1 MALSRRTMPVF
12 CLELNHNLHG
22 HIKGIYHP
30 DLLYILAVSASYQA
44 RHPFCPPRISHTD
57 ARSSLI
63 GSDDFLQTQSQAKTL
78 SLAICHLEF
87 VIEEVVRL
95 LLLGCLTA
103 VRLTPAIIAAH
114 IVRVRIVARPATVVA
129 SLWCRLTS
137 RL

>member
-1 MALSRRTMPVF
+1 MALSRRTMPVL

-30 DLLYILAVSASYQA
+30 DLLYILAVSASYRAQHSF
-44 RHPFCPPRISHTD
+44 RTSHTD

-87 VIEEVVRL
+87 VVEEVVRL
-95 LLLGCLTA
+95 LLLGCLAA

-129 SLWCRLTS
+129 SLRCRLAN